1 MLLEEKIKKM
11 RKGFQIKSK
20 IFWFSGIWI
29 SAPLGALVVAAYC
42 YIDKTVRELGIDA
55 FPSDFPVSIILFS
68 GVVLLFFLRNVKRRI
83 IDQKTDFQP
92 NFHRSFV
99 TDLSEDK
106 IKAQNKPVP
115 ERFCSTVPDGLTVG
129 RRGGQYV
136 RIPFMESPEHQLIY
150 GAPGSKKSNIIK
162 NALLRIFNFDSDIST
177 VFAVDCKPEL
187 SRECIYEGRKDV
199 KVINP
204 SSTDRYGFDVYYGLT
219 QGNTDDDLKERF
231 TMVARTLIVNQGGD
245 NAFFY
250 VSAQNILTAFLMYGF
265 RKGYSF
271 GGAVLTVMDAS
282 TEDLISQIL
291 DDDEMD
297 DHPKI
302 KRLVR
307 EFDGKDSDAFQ
318 DVAMTLQ
325 QDLSIF
331 DVDSVQRCFSSD
343 NPKKASPVDLEN
355 GTSLFIAIPD
365 HLLKSYSPVFRL
377 ITQLCLHHMMG
388 LPEWTRREKK
398 PTWFLIDEAG
408 SIGPIPDMLEAL
420 ARGRSKKIQISL
432 ICQSYAQMEQT
443 YGKEGAVTITDCV
456 KTTIVLSC
464 NNTNTAKSLS
474 DRTGTY
480 RETKVST
487 HKNADTMMS
496 MASSTNE
503 SEEYRPIMDV
513 ADITALER
521 DEKVL
526 VFAKGDWFLVDKA
539 PYYTIQEHKELSDK
553 IVEKNRRFYPNDV

>member
-1 MLLEEKIKKM
+1 MKKI
-11 RKGFQIKSK
+11 
-20 IFWFSGIWI
+20 WFSGIPY
-29 SAPLGALVVAAYC
+29 SAPLGLLVAALYG
-42 YIDKTVRELGIDA
+42 YAASFYRVFQQTGRLY
-55 FPSDFPVSIILFS
+55 SDWLFLQQFDFQIMVMLFF
-68 GVVLLFFLRNVKRRI
+68 GVILLFFLSNVKRRLVNH
-83 IDQKTDFQP
+83 QTDFRP
-92 NFHRSFV
+92 RFLRAAV
-99 TDLSEDK
+99 TEASDDK
-106 IKAQNKPVP
+106 LQAQNEPVP
-115 ERFCSTVPDGLTVG
+115 SRYISKEPDGLTVG
-129 RRGGQYV
+129 KRGGRYV
-136 RIPFMESPEHQLIY
+136 RIPFMNSPEHQLIY

-162 NALLRIFNFDSDIST
+162 NALLRIYNFDSDISA
-177 VFAVDCKPEL
+177 VLAVDCKPEL
-187 SRECIYEGRKDV
+187 SRECVYEGRKDV

-219 QGNTDDDLKERF
+219 QESTDDDLKERF
-231 TMVARTLIVNQGGD
+231 TMVARTLIVNSGGD

-271 GGAVLTVMDAS
+271 GEAVLTVMDAS

-291 DDDEMD
+291 EDDEMTA
-297 DHPKI
+297 HSKI

-318 DVAMTLQ
+318 DISMTLQ

-331 DVDSVQRCFSSD
+331 DVDTVQKCFAAD
-343 NPKKASPVDLEN
+343 NPKKASPIDLEN
-355 GTSLFIAIPD
+355 GVSLFIAIPD

-377 ITQLCLHHMMG
+377 ITQLCLNHMMG
-388 LPEWTRREKK
+388 LEEWTRRDKK

-464 NNTNTAKSLS
+464 NNTATAKSLS
-474 DRTGTY
+474 ERTGTY

-487 HKNADTMMS
+487 HKNASAVMS
-496 MASSTNE
+496 MASSMNE
-503 SEEYRPIMDV
+503 SEEYRPVMDV

-539 PYYTIQEHKELSDK
+539 PYYTIKGHKELSDQ